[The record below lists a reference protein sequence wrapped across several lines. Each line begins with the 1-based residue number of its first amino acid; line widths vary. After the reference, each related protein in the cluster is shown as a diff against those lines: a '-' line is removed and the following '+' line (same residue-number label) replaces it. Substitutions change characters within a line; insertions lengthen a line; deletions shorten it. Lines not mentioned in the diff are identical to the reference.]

1 MARRSRQF
9 FQQTLQN
16 RSFRKQD
23 LRAASFSYCDLR
35 GVDFTRAQLQAAHF
49 HAVRLGRSPLKLIV
63 ASAIA
68 LLAAGIMVRALE
80 QLVFGALGI
89 TPEQTAWPFVVA
101 LYTAL
106 AIAGGL
112 WSGARLLAAGWL
124 KQLALGLAAAAAW
137 ALVGFFYGGMA
148 ADEDPM
154 IASGSAAIAA
164 LLGGVLQLTWPGS
177 SRIIAGSFNT
187 IAAYALAFL
196 TGTTASSYLTT
207 GGWGLGF
214 LWSLLCLLLIACSLS
229 NGASVCRAIGKIAAT
244 CFRKANLL
252 EAQFTEIKPGEAD
265 FSGAIGISS
274 EDIYRVL
281 GR

>member
-1 MARRSRQF
+1 
-9 FQQTLQN
+9 
-16 RSFRKQD
+16 
-23 LRAASFSYCDLR
+23 
-35 GVDFTRAQLQAAHF
+35 
-49 HAVRLGRSPLKLIV
+49 
-63 ASAIA
+63 
-68 LLAAGIMVRALE
+68 MVRALE

-101 LYTAL
+101 LWLAL

-112 WSGARLLAAGWL
+112 WSGARLLPAGWL

-148 ADEDPM
+148 ANEDPI
-154 IASGSAAIAA
+154 IASGAAAIAA
-164 LLGGVLQLTWPGS
+164 LVGGSLQLAFSRS
-177 SRIIAGSFNT
+177 SQVIVGSFNT
-187 IAAYALAFL
+187 ITAYGLAFL
-196 TGTTASSYLTT
+196 AGTTASSYLTT
-207 GGWGLGF
+207 GGGGQGL
-214 LWSLLCLLLIACSLS
+214 LWALLCLGFIACTLV
-229 NGASVCRAIGKIAAT
+229 NGASVYQAVSQVAAT
-244 CFRKANLL
+244 CFHRANLL